1 MDLKSVGS
9 SLISSEVHSC
19 MQISKNTCQQVNLY
33 YGFFLAKGKVGQCE
47 IKFAVKSEYVH
58 LIFNLRE
65 ISAYVP
71 VINVQ
76 TICYVGD
83 IFILALLSVDV
94 DSEKFNLSIETV
106 YEHRT
111 TLYQEM
117 EPSLIAD
124 VLLEKLVLNIDE
136 HDTVERAVTRKEKCD
151 ALLLLVQTHKDNIQK
166 FKLALKKCG
175 CSSVL
180 DEMKEKVPEIPGI

>member
-1 MDLKSVGS
+1 M
-9 SLISSEVHSC
+9 
-19 MQISKNTCQQVNLY
+19 
-33 YGFFLAKGKVGQCE
+33 GFFLAKGKVGQCE
-47 IKFAVKSEYVH
+47 IKFTVKSEYVH

-65 ISAYVP
+65 ISYVS
-71 VINVQ
+71 VINEQ
-76 TICYVGD
+76 TTCYVGD

-106 YEHRT
+106 YDHRT

-117 EPSLIAD
+117 EPSLMAD
-124 VLLEKLVLNIDE
+124 ILLEKLVLNIDE
-136 HDTVERAVTRKEKCD
+136 HDTVERAVTRKEKCE

-180 DEMKEKVPEIPGI
+180 DEMKEKMPEIPGI

>member
-1 MDLKSVGS
+1 MGV
-9 SLISSEVHSC
+9 
-19 MQISKNTCQQVNLY
+19 
-33 YGFFLAKGKVGQCE
+33 FLAKGKVGQCE
-47 IKFAVKSEYVH
+47 IKFTVESEYVH
-58 LIFNLRE
+58 LLFNLRE

-71 VINVQ
+71 VMNVQ
-76 TICYVGD
+76 TTCICYVGD

-124 VLLEKLVLNIDE
+124 MLLEKLVLNIDE

-180 DEMKEKVPEIPGI
+180 DEMKEKMPEIPGI

>member
-1 MDLKSVGS
+1 
-9 SLISSEVHSC
+9 
-19 MQISKNTCQQVNLY
+19 MQISKNTCQLVNLY
-33 YGFFLAKGKVGQCE
+33 YGVYLAKGKVGQCTCE
-47 IKFAVKSEYVH
+47 IKFTVESEYVH

-65 ISAYVP
+65 ISYVF

-76 TICYVGD
+76 TTCYVGD

-106 YEHRT
+106 YDHRT

-117 EPSLIAD
+117 EPSLMAD
-124 VLLEKLVLNIDE
+124 ILLEKLVLNIDE
-136 HDTVERAVTRKEKCD
+136 HDTVERAVTRKEKCE

-175 CSSVL
+175 CSTVL
-180 DEMKEKVPEIPGI
+180 DEMKEKMPEIPGI

>member
-1 MDLKSVGS
+1 MV
-9 SLISSEVHSC
+9 
-19 MQISKNTCQQVNLY
+19 
-33 YGFFLAKGKVGQCE
+33 FFLAKGKVGQCE
-47 IKFAVKSEYVH
+47 IKFTVESEYVH
-58 LIFNLRE
+58 LLFNLRE

-71 VINVQ
+71 VMNVQ
-76 TICYVGD
+76 TTCICYVGD

-124 VLLEKLVLNIDE
+124 MLLEKLVLNIDE
-136 HDTVERAVTRKEKCD
+136 HDTVERAVTRKEKCE

-180 DEMKEKVPEIPGI
+180 DEMKEKMPEIPGI